1 MLSESVDILLDQTDQ
16 KLQLWE
22 TVSKNFTSM
31 SSFNV
36 WMKLKDY
43 PVVGNMAKRIV
54 LNRVYFVYD
63 CSTSLIV
70 AC

>member
-1 MLSESVDILLDQTDQ
+1 
-16 KLQLWE
+16 
-22 TVSKNFTSM
+22 VSKNFTAF
-31 SSFNV
+31 SSFSL

-43 PVVGNMAKRIV
+43 PLVGKMAKRII

-70 AC
+70 ACDQAIHEFSEHFPFKK